1 MAGNGGG
8 VSVGKGRHHR
18 HKKIEYIQVHIMASK
33 IKYMFLCCKRA
44 LSIGWQRLAELRI
57 IRTHPSTRKEEAER
71 RKGVFS
77 YSLRTHSGISLLLH
91 CYVSSYHIHILS
103 PQLRIMILLLL
114 TPNYTL

>member
-18 HKKIEYIQVHIMASK
+18 HKKIEYVQVHIMASK
-33 IKYMFLCCKRA
+33 IKYMFLCFKRA

-77 YSLRTHSGISLLLH
+77 YSLLSTHSLGYFIVVALLCFILPH
-91 CYVSSYHIHILS
+91 TYIITPTTHNDSPSSY
-103 PQLRIMILLLL
+103 
-114 TPNYTL
+114 T

>member
-33 IKYMFLCCKRA
+33 IKYMFLCFKRA

-57 IRTHPSTRKEEAER
+57 IRSYAHTLAQGKKKQNEEKAFFHTLYALTRVFHCCCIVMFHPTT
-71 RKGVFS
+71 
-77 YSLRTHSGISLLLH
+77 YI
-91 CYVSSYHIHILS
+91 YYH
-103 PQLRIMILLLL
+103 
-114 TPNYTL
+114 PNYA